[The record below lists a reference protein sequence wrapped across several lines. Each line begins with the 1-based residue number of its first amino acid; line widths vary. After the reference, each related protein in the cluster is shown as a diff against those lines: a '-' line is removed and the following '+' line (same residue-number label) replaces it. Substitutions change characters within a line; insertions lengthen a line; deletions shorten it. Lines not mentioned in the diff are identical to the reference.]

1 MTTYRVTLDFRDGTS
16 REVIV
21 DARSRHSAA
30 MKASNNLKMKNL
42 KTVTPRELQ
51 A

>member
-1 MTTYRVTLDFRDGTS
+1 VKQLPHKIFVLASLMLC
-16 REVIV
+16 
-21 DARSRHSAA
+21 AA
-30 MKASNNLKMKNL
+30 AGALAEINL